1 MFAEPS
7 RILSRRS
14 TIKRIA
20 PNETLGKQSAEEG
33 RRRKDSGKAKQHH
46 WQTTFN
52 NHFQGYVKA
61 LLKLEYRRLKQSTDL
76 KTTQETTSIQIIDI
90 RFNNQLTQ
98 GHMRFFT

>member
-20 PNETLGKQSAEEG
+20 PNETVGKHRTEED
-33 RRRKDSGKAKQHH
+33 KTVEKPNNI

-52 NHFQGYVKA
+52 NHFLDYVKG